1 MALQLKAK
9 GFDAAV
15 LVGGL
20 DAWRADHEV
29 EPVKDVA

>member
-9 GFDAAV
+9 GFDASV

-29 EPVKDVA
+29 EEIGEVA

>member
-1 MALQLKAK
+1 MALQLRAK

-29 EPVKDVA
+29 DAIDEVA